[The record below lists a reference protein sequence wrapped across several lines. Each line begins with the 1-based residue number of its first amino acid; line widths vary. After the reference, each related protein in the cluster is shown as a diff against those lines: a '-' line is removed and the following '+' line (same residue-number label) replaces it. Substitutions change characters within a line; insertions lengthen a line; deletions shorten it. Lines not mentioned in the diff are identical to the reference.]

1 VVQVTF
7 RDIFDL
13 FVGSEYHFKTF
24 RSGHRFHVT
33 FRDIG
38 VQFTFRDIADWVA
51 GFVYHIETCRSGN
64 RFQVKFRDS
73 AVQVIFRY
81 EYIAGRVT
89 FTDIAVQ
96 VTSRYIVDLVAGL
109 VSFSPSH
116 CSVVDSVHCGSAQ
129 WPLVA
134 ALFSLASIYSIAF
147 DSYRPY

>member
-1 VVQVTF
+1 MRDVTVRLPGF
-7 RDIFDL
+7 IF
-13 FVGSEYHFKTF
+13 
-24 RSGHRFHVT
+24 HRFHVT
-33 FRDIG
+33 FRDIA
-38 VQFTFRDIADWVA
+38 VQVTFRDIADLLV

-81 EYIAGRVT
+81 IAGRVT
-89 FTDIAVQ
+89 FTDIVVQ

-116 CSVVDSVHCGSAQ
+116 CSVVDSVHCRSAH

-134 ALFSLASIYSIAF
+134 TLFSLASIYSIAF
-147 DSYRPY
+147 DSYSRPY